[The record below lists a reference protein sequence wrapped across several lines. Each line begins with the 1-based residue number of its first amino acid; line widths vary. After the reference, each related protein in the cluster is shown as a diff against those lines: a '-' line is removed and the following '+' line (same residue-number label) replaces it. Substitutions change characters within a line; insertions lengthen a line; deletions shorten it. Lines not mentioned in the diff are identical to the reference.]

1 VFWIFEGVTARE
13 GVPFPQ
19 LRQEYDEVTKA
30 LYPHVTFEEPA
41 AQEGSSEESTKK

>member
-1 VFWIFEGVTARE
+1 MFWIFEGVTARE

-30 LYPHVTFEEPA
+30 LYPQVTFETQETDEPEA
-41 AQEGSSEESTKK
+41 HGDQA

>member
-1 VFWIFEGVTARE
+1 MFWIFEGVTARE

-30 LYPHVTFEEPA
+30 LYPEVQFETPVVEDEA
-41 AQEGSSEESTKK
+41 GQN